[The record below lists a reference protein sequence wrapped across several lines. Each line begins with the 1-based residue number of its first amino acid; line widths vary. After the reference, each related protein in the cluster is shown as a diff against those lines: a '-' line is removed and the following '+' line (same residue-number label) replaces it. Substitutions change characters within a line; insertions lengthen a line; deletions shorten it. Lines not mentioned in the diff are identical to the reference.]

1 MSADPHPRRRPRG
14 WVGLPLNRLFA
25 AITAVVLA
33 CLLLVIALGVRQYL
47 LYHRCQQAVAA
58 SDRLLFQFT
67 AIKGH
72 LNESLVLGE
81 AVNLQQLN
89 GELQQLEEEADG
101 LHRNL
106 LVPEGLKPSL
116 LSRVDLVNLEVRL
129 RAVQERREEKVR
141 EAAELVRALTAANIG
156 LQQFRLHL
164 GDHTQAILLGLH
176 RIIVGALGLIVAL
189 TCSLLILLNHH
200 LAAPMLRLCALT
212 ARPGASGGA
221 GDAACSLQELT
232 ERVAGLLTGGAGG
245 ADGEVATRTG
255 VEDIRRRAVC
265 FRYAV
270 AGSIGS
276 EMTSDLT
283 NILNGVIN
291 YTQTLIDLGDGGE
304 TGPPREPLYQSL
316 LKEEKKIVELAAAM
330 QRLGQGV
337 SSRQASSL
345 SSLFRALA
353 LILDKPLRA
362 ESIVLVVPAECRWE
376 VAVPG
381 GDLWLVL
388 FTLVQQGRR
397 ALKRALPD
405 RQQEKVLRI
414 DCAPDDANEG
424 RVTLTLANTAG
435 SWDEESGEMAPAWPS
450 QPFCTDLLRL
460 HDAILTTV
468 ATAEGNRLQLTLP
481 GRGKAA

>member
-14 WVGLPLNRLFA
+14 WIGLPLNRLFA

-33 CLLLVIALGVRQYL
+33 CLLLVTALGVRQYL

-58 SDRLLFQFT
+58 SDRLLFRFT
-67 AIKGH
+67 SIKGH
-72 LNESLVLGE
+72 LNESLILGAE
-81 AVNLQQLN
+81 VNLQNLN
-89 GELQQLEEEADG
+89 NELQQLEGEAEG

-245 ADGEVATRTG
+245 W
-255 VEDIRRRAVC
+255 
-265 FRYAV
+265 
-270 AGSIGS
+270 S
-276 EMTSDLT
+276 
-283 NILNGVIN
+283 
-291 YTQTLIDLGDGGE
+291 
-304 TGPPREPLYQSL
+304 
-316 LKEEKKIVELAAAM
+316 
-330 QRLGQGV
+330 
-337 SSRQASSL
+337 
-345 SSLFRALA
+345 
-353 LILDKPLRA
+353 
-362 ESIVLVVPAECRWE
+362 W
-376 VAVPG
+376 
-381 GDLWLVL
+381 
-388 FTLVQQGRR
+388 
-397 ALKRALPD
+397 
-405 RQQEKVLRI
+405 
-414 DCAPDDANEG
+414 
-424 RVTLTLANTAG
+424 TA
-435 SWDEESGEMAPAWPS
+435 
-450 QPFCTDLLRL
+450 
-460 HDAILTTV
+460 
-468 ATAEGNRLQLTLP
+468 
-481 GRGKAA
+481 